1 MYSKDV
7 YDKLMNEVL
16 KSNEYAMKKLL
27 KYLKDKSLEEIV
39 IEIDDMDGDDLES
52 LNKWALKAETY
63 EVCQAIQNI
72 LSSK

>member
-1 MYSKDV
+1 
-7 YDKLMNEVL
+7 MNEVL
-16 KSNEYAMKKLL
+16 KSNEYAIKNLL

-39 IEIDDMDGDDLES
+39 IEIDDMDEDDLES
-52 LNKWALKAETY
+52 LNKWALKAEIY